1 MKIWRYNACF
11 CCLNCLPGCRQFA
24 SLPLMFSLWIFKSM
38 QNTAHSPATNRRLL
52 PDLTRHELATG
63 EGVFYYSGIN
73 SESARS
79 LIQEALWLDMLIN
92 SKYIHTALLKVFNSI
107 HPVTLCSWIIP
118 AELKAWVGA
127 ELCDLES
134 RNFFYNTMISVS

>member
-24 SLPLMFSLWIFKSM
+24 SLPLMFSVGIFKSM

-63 EGVFYYSGIN
+63 DTRFLLFRDKFRISKI
-73 SESARS
+73 
-79 LIQEALWLDMLIN
+79 LD
-92 SKYIHTALLKVFNSI
+92 SI
-107 HPVTLCSWIIP
+107 SIMNYGY
-118 AELKAWVGA
+118 A
-127 ELCDLES
+127 
-134 RNFFYNTMISVS
+134 YQ